1 VITTPGLIE
10 SLVAGAQPV
19 RRLRPPV
26 ARAAL
31 WLLFAAGIVG
41 LLAVSHGIRPDLG
54 VRLVQA
60 SFVTGIAASALTGI
74 LAAVATF
81 VVSLPDRSRLWLL
94 LPAPALA
101 VWVSTIGYGCLTG
114 WVKVGADGIRL
125 GEAIDCFATLA
136 LISVPL
142 SLAILVMLR
151 YTALLEPTRVAV
163 MGGLAVSAIAA
174 TALSL
179 FHSLDATIMVLMWN
193 FGIAALLVGLATVFG
208 KKMFSWVAPS

>member
-1 VITTPGLIE
+1 VITTPDLIE
-10 SLVAGAQPV
+10 SLVAGARPV

-136 LISVPL
+136 LISAPL

-151 YTALLEPTRVAV
+151 YPALLEPPRVAV

>member
-1 VITTPGLIE
+1 VITTPDLIE
-10 SLVAGAQPV
+10 SLVAGARPV

>member
-1 VITTPGLIE
+1 MITTPGLIE

-136 LISVPL
+136 LISAPL

>member
-1 VITTPGLIE
+1 VITTPDLIE
-10 SLVAGAQPV
+10 SLVAGARPV

-136 LISVPL
+136 LISAPL